1 MNIAIITGASSG
13 LGREFALQI
22 CQNYASEIDEIWLLA
37 RRKES
42 LLALA
47 QEISATGICVGA
59 AMPMDITDDEQ
70 MKDFQDKLDIEAPT
84 VKYLVN
90 AAGLA
95 KIGGPFTLQP
105 EELTHMID
113 LNCKA
118 AVHMTAICMP
128 HFDKGSRILQICSTA
143 GFQPMQGLNVYAASK
158 AFLPLQSGASLG
170 IDRKTDLC
178 DSRLPI
184 LDQRYRIY
192 RCCKRYRQS
201 KSSPCRT
208 PFSTGFQD
216 KICGTSCFAG

>member
-1 MNIAIITGASSG
+1 
-13 LGREFALQI
+13 
-22 CQNYASEIDEIWLLA
+22 
-37 RRKES
+37 
-42 LLALA
+42 
-47 QEISATGICVGA
+47 
-59 AMPMDITDDEQ
+59 MPMDITDDEQ

-143 GFQPMQGLNVYAASK
+143 GFNQCRDSMYTLH
-158 AFLPLQSGASLG
+158 
-170 IDRKTDLC
+170 RKHFYSATV
-178 DSRLPI
+178 R
-184 LDQRYRIY
+184 R
-192 RCCKRYRQS
+192 
-201 KSSPCRT
+201 
-208 PFSTGFQD
+208 
-216 KICGTSCFAG
+216 FAGN

>member
-47 QEISATGICVGA
+47 QEISATGICGGA

-118 AVHMTAICMP
+118 SVHMTSICMP
-128 HFDKGSRILQICSTA
+128 HFDKDSRI
-143 GFQPMQGLNVYAASK
+143 
-158 AFLPLQSGASLG
+158 
-170 IDRKTDLC
+170 
-178 DSRLPI
+178 
-184 LDQRYRIY
+184 
-192 RCCKRYRQS
+192 
-201 KSSPCRT
+201 
-208 PFSTGFQD
+208 
-216 KICGTSCFAG
+216 

>member
-37 RRKES
+37 RRKEP

-59 AMPMDITDDEQ
+59 AMPMDITDDKQ

-95 KIGGPFTLQP
+95 KIGDPFTLQP

-128 HFDKGSRILQICSTA
+128 HFD
-143 GFQPMQGLNVYAASK
+143 PV
-158 AFLPLQSGASLG
+158 
-170 IDRKTDLC
+170 
-178 DSRLPI
+178 
-184 LDQRYRIY
+184 
-192 RCCKRYRQS
+192 
-201 KSSPCRT
+201 RT
-208 PFSTGFQD
+208 
-216 KICGTSCFAG
+216 

>member
-158 AFLPLQSGASLG
+158 AFLL
-170 IDRKTDLC
+170 
-178 DSRLPI
+178 
-184 LDQRYRIY
+184 RYSQALRWELIG
-192 RCCKRYRQS
+192 KQ
-201 KSSPCRT
+201 
-208 PFSTGFQD
+208 
-216 KICGTSCFAG
+216 IM